1 MERCQMRFQ
10 RRAAL
15 AGVAILILSACTQS
29 PQVKEAKYLEK
40 GKKEFEKKNYAVAV
54 LHFKNAAAAQPR
66 DAEPY
71 YQLGLTHLAA
81 NDINNAAPYFQKAP
95 DLKPQHTGAQ
105 LKLAELMTASRNKE
119 VLEDAQK
126 RVLGVLAALPDD
138 VDALNVLAVT
148 ELLLGKPESAE
159 AHLERALRKSPSN
172 LKSSV
177 VLAQTR
183 LSRKDVAGAE
193 QALLRSEERPVGKEG
208 RS

>member
-66 DAEPY
+66 DAEPN

-81 NDINNAAPYFQKAP
+81 NDINTAGAYFQKATELNP
-95 DLKPQHTGAQ
+95 KHTGAQ
-105 LKLAELMTASRNKE
+105 LKLAELLSGGNKKQI
-119 VLEDAQK
+119 EDAQK

-138 VDALNVLAVT
+138 VDALNVLSVT
-148 ELLLGKPESAE
+148 ELRLGKPESAE
-159 AHLERALRKSPSN
+159 AHLEQALRKSPTH
-172 LKSSV
+172 LRSSV
-177 VLAQTR
+177 ALAQVR
-183 LSRKDVAGAE
+183 LVGRASP
-193 QALLRSEERPVGKEG
+193 SETLH
-208 RS
+208 SS